1 MIGTVAGNFKI
12 LEEIGEGGMGKVYRG
27 VDTMLDREVAIKVLR
42 PELVSQTH
50 LVDRFRSEAMT
61 LAKLNHPNI
70 AMLYAFFQQEQ
81 HFYMVMEFVRG
92 ETLDKR
98 IRRTG
103 LLAYDQALKV
113 FLYTLEAIGYAHSM
127 NIVHRDIKPNNV
139 MITEAEEV
147 KVMDFGIA
155 RVVGSERMTREG
167 SMIGTPEYMA
177 PEQIRGQDVDPRTD
191 IYALGI
197 LLYEMLTGRLPFMN
211 QNQFELMRAHIEFP
225 PPPPRKYAPHL
236 PESMETIML
245 QALSKKKEDRFASA
259 YEFRDAILASPDL
272 PTGALMGRATRS
284 GSAPITPAH
293 FGRVSQAQQALPTSP
308 QQRPAPTDRQ
318 TMDVRQF
325 EAQQRAGG
333 QQQRPAQVPQ
343 RQQAGPAAQARSADA
358 NATQVVS
365 APLPSAKA
373 ATAKKGLPL
382 PLMIGAGVALVL
394 VVAVLLWFLNHG
406 KQTSNPNDPN
416 KGGTTATGKTFKP
429 DLVTLSGGSYRMG
442 RLDEPKADGEEDLA
456 WGYAQWPANTVTV
469 LPFALDRTEVSS
481 EEYAQ
486 FVKETNH
493 PAPEDWNG
501 NEPFT
506 GKEQWPVRYVSYEEA
521 EAFAAWRSKRDSTRY
536 RLPTEEEWEFA
547 ARNGGD
553 AATTVFPWG
562 NQWTPDLANIKFTEP
577 KIVSAYPQGGT
588 KQGVL
593 NMIGNVGEWTSTP
606 AAYYA
611 GNNKLEL
618 DAAAQT
624 AKVVRGGSYISQPDG
639 PKPIRVTVRG
649 FLDAKK
655 KDPTIG
661 FRLVRSQ

>member
-1 MIGTVAGNFKI
+1 MIGTVAGTFKI

-42 PELVSQTH
+42 PELVSQAH
-50 LVDRFRSEAMT
+50 LVDRFRSEAKT
-61 LAKLNHPNI
+61 LAQLNHPNI
-70 AMLYAFFQQEQ
+70 AMLYAFFQQQEY
-81 HFYMVMEFVRG
+81 FYMVMEYVRG

-113 FLYTLEAIGYAHSM
+113 FLHTLEAIGYAHTL

-139 MITEAEEV
+139 MITESEEV

-177 PEQIRGQDVDPRTD
+177 PEQIRGLDVDPRTD

-211 QNQFELMRAHIEFP
+211 QNQFELMRAHIEMP
-225 PPPPRKYAPHL
+225 PPPPRKFAPHL
-236 PESMETIML
+236 PESMEAIML
-245 QALSKKKEDRFASA
+245 RALAKRKEDRFASA

-272 PTGALMGRATRS
+272 PTGALVGRTTRS
-284 GSAPITPAH
+284 GSAPITPVQY
-293 FGRVSQAQQALPTSP
+293 GRVSQPSQPIPT
-308 QQRPAPTDRQ
+308 APPNRQTPDRQ
-318 TMDVRQF
+318 TVDARQF
-325 EAQQRAGG
+325 EAQQRA
-333 QQQRPAQVPQ
+333 QQRPAPAPAQPQ
-343 RQQAGPAAQARSADA
+343 RATGGHAPMRGTGPDP
-358 NATQVVS
+358 NATQVV
-365 APLPSAKA
+365 ATPLPSAKA
-373 ATAKKGLPL
+373 EKKSSLPML
-382 PLMIGAGVALVL
+382 LGAGVA
-394 VVAVLLWFLNHG
+394 VAVLVGALFLYLNSG
-406 KQTSNPNDPN
+406 KKTVDTPTPQKP
-416 KGGTTATGKTFKP
+416 GKTFKP
-429 DLVTLSGGSYRMG
+429 DLVSLAGGSYRLG
-442 RLDEPKADGEEDLA
+442 RIDEPAPKGEEDLA

-469 LPFALDRTEVSS
+469 LPFALDRTEVSN

-506 GKEQWPVRYVSYEEA
+506 GKEQWPVRYVSYEDA
-521 EAFAAWRSKRDSTRY
+521 EAFAAWRSKRDGARY
-536 RLPTEEEWEFA
+536 RLPSEEEWEFA

-562 NQWTPDLANIKFTEP
+562 TQWTPDLANIKFTEP
-577 KIVSAYPQGGT
+577 KIVSSHPQGGT

-593 NMIGNVGEWTSTP
+593 NMIGNVGEWTSTT

-618 DAAAQT
+618 DATLQN

-649 FLDAKK
+649 FVDPKK

-661 FRLVRSQ
+661 FRLAKSQ

>member
-1 MIGTVAGNFKI
+1 MIGTVAGSFKI
-12 LEEIGEGGMGKVYRG
+12 LEEIGEGGMGKVYKG

-42 PELVSQTH
+42 PELVSQAH
-50 LVDRFRSEAMT
+50 LVDRFRSEAIT

-70 AMLYAFFQQEQ
+70 AMLYAFFQQDQ
-81 HFYMVMEFVRG
+81 HFFMVMEYVRG

-113 FLYTLEAIGYAHSM
+113 FLHTLEAIGYAHSM

-139 MITEAEEV
+139 MITESEEV

-211 QNQFELMRAHIEFP
+211 QNQFELMRAHIELP
-225 PPPPRKYAPHL
+225 PPMPRKYAPHL
-236 PESMETIML
+236 PESMEAIML
-245 QALSKKKEDRFASA
+245 QALAKKKEDRFASA

-272 PTGALMGRATRS
+272 PTGALMGRATRG
-284 GSAPITPAH
+284 GSAPITPVH
-293 FGRVSQAQQALPTSP
+293 FGRVSQANQPLPTAP
-308 QQRPAPTDRQ
+308 QNRPPQERQ

-325 EAQQRAGG
+325 EAQQRAGAG
-333 QQQRPAQVPQ
+333 QRPSQAPTQVQPRQAPQQR
-343 RQQAGPAAQARSADA
+343 GADP
-358 NATQVVS
+358 NATQVVRT
-365 APLPSAKA
+365 PLPSSKEDSE
-373 ATAKKGLPL
+373 KKGLPIPML
-382 PLMIGAGVALVL
+382 IGAGVA
-394 VVAVLLWFLNHG
+394 VVAILVGVFWYLN
-406 KQTSNPNDPN
+406 TSKPTVGPTDPN
-416 KGGTTATGKTFKP
+416 KKNTGAPTKVFKA
-429 DLVTLSGGSYRMG
+429 DLVTLSGGSYRLG
-442 RLDEPKADGEEDLA
+442 RTDEPKKGGEEDLA

-469 LPFALDRTEVSS
+469 LPFAIDRTEVSND
-481 EEYAQ
+481 EYAQ
-486 FVKETNH
+486 FVQETNH

-506 GKEQWPVRYVSYEEA
+506 GKEQWPVRHVSYEDA
-521 EAFAAWRSKRDSTRY
+521 EAFAAWRSKRDNVRY

-553 AATTVFPWG
+553 AAITIFPWG
-562 NQWTPDLANIKFTEP
+562 TQWTPDLANIKNTEP
-577 KIVSAYPQGGT
+577 KVVSSHPQGGT

-593 NMIGNVGEWTSTP
+593 NMIGNVGEWTSTS
-606 AAYYA
+606 ASYYS
-611 GNNKLEL
+611 GNTVSELEPSQQ
-618 DAAAQT
+618 DD
-624 AKVVRGGSYISQPDG
+624 KVVRGGNYISQPDG
-639 PKPIRVTVRG
+639 PKPLRLTVRA
-649 FLDAKK
+649 FVDPKK

-661 FRLVRSQ
+661 FRLVRSN

>member
-1 MIGTVAGNFKI
+1 MIGTVAGSFKI
-12 LEEIGEGGMGKVYRG
+12 LEEIGEGGMGKVYKG

-42 PELVSQTH
+42 PELVSQAH
-50 LVDRFRSEAMT
+50 LVDRFRSEAIT

-70 AMLYAFFQQEQ
+70 AMLYAFFQQDQ
-81 HFYMVMEFVRG
+81 HFFMVMEYVRG

-113 FLYTLEAIGYAHSM
+113 FLHTLEAIGYAHSM

-139 MITEAEEV
+139 MITESEEV

-236 PESMETIML
+236 PESMEAIML
-245 QALSKKKEDRFASA
+245 QALAKKKEDRFASA

-272 PTGALMGRATRS
+272 PTGALMGRATRG
-284 GSAPITPAH
+284 GSAPITPVH
-293 FGRVSQAQQALPTSP
+293 FGRISQANQPHPTAP
-308 QQRPAPTDRQ
+308 QNRQPQERQ

-333 QQQRPAQVPQ
+333 GQRPSQAPTQVQPRQAPQQR
-343 RQQAGPAAQARSADA
+343 GADP
-358 NATQVVS
+358 NATQVVRT
-365 APLPSAKA
+365 PLPSSKEDSE
-373 ATAKKGLPL
+373 KKGLPIPML
-382 PLMIGAGVALVL
+382 IGAGVA
-394 VVAVLLWFLNHG
+394 VVAILAGLFWYLNKN
-406 KQTSNPNDPN
+406 KQTVGPTDPN
-416 KGGTTATGKTFKP
+416 KKNSGTPTKVFKA
-429 DLVTLSGGSYRMG
+429 DLVTLSGGSYRLG
-442 RLDEPKADGEEDLA
+442 RTDEPKEDGEEDLA

-469 LPFALDRTEVSS
+469 LPFAIDRTEVSN

-486 FVKETNH
+486 FVQETNH

-506 GKEQWPVRYVSYEEA
+506 GKEQWPVRYVSYEDA
-521 EAFAAWRSKRDSTRY
+521 EAFAAWRSKRDSVRY

-553 AATTVFPWG
+553 AATTIFPWG
-562 NQWTPDLANIKFTEP
+562 TQWTADLANIKFTEP
-577 KIVSAYPQGGT
+577 KIVSSHPQGGT

-618 DAAAQT
+618 DASAQT

-649 FLDAKK
+649 FIDAKK

-661 FRLVRSQ
+661 FRLVRSS